1 MNKNL
6 TDKQKLNKARIEIDK
21 IDSKLLPLIVKRSKM
36 VNLALESKTKK
47 SQIID
52 QKRIKSILTKVAK
65 AAKSKSADPNLIK
78 SIWKS
83 MIWNF
88 IDYEKKEF
96 KKENKQLFI
105 YYEVEASFPQTTR
118 VSELQDYTFS
128 ILIYL

>member
-6 TDKQKLNKARIEIDK
+6 TNKQMLNKARVEIDK
-21 IDSKLLPLIVKRSKM
+21 IDEKLLPLIVKRSKM
-36 VNLALESKTKK
+36 VNIALESKIKK
-47 SQIID
+47 SKIID
-52 QKRIKSILTKVAK
+52 QKRIKSILTKVEK

-96 KKENKQLFI
+96 KKRK
-105 YYEVEASFPQTTR
+105 
-118 VSELQDYTFS
+118 
-128 ILIYL
+128 

>member
-1 MNKNL
+1 MNRNL
-6 TDKQKLNKARIEIDK
+6 TNKQQLDKARLEIDK
-21 IDSKLLPLIVKRSKM
+21 RDAKLLPLIVKRSKM
-36 VNLALESKTKK
+36 VGVALEAKSKK

-52 QKRIKSILTKVAK
+52 QKRIKSILIKVGK

-96 KKENKQLFI
+96 KKRK
-105 YYEVEASFPQTTR
+105 
-118 VSELQDYTFS
+118 
-128 ILIYL
+128 

>member
-1 MNKNL
+1 M
-6 TDKQKLNKARIEIDK
+6 LNKARVEIDK
-21 IDSKLLPLIVKRSKM
+21 IDEELLPLIVKRSKM
-36 VNLALESKTKK
+36 VNIALRSKIKK

-52 QKRIKSILTKVAK
+52 HKRIKSILTKVEK

-96 KKENKQLFI
+96 KKRK
-105 YYEVEASFPQTTR
+105 
-118 VSELQDYTFS
+118 
-128 ILIYL
+128 

>member
-6 TDKQKLNKARIEIDK
+6 SNKQMLNKARVEIDK
-21 IDSKLLPLIVKRSKM
+21 IDEKLLPLIVKRSKM
-36 VNLALESKTKK
+36 VNIALESKIKK

-52 QKRIKSILTKVAK
+52 QKRIKSILNKVEK
-65 AAKSKSADPNLIK
+65 AAKSNSADPNLIK

-96 KKENKQLFI
+96 KKRK
-105 YYEVEASFPQTTR
+105 
-118 VSELQDYTFS
+118 
-128 ILIYL
+128 

>member
-6 TDKQKLNKARIEIDK
+6 TNKQMLNKARVEIDK
-21 IDSKLLPLIVKRSKM
+21 IDEKLLPLIVKRSKM
-36 VNLALESKTKK
+36 VNIALESKIKK

-52 QKRIKSILTKVAK
+52 QKRIKSILSKVEK
-65 AAKSKSADPNLIK
+65 VAKSKSADPNLIK

-96 KKENKQLFI
+96 KKRK
-105 YYEVEASFPQTTR
+105 
-118 VSELQDYTFS
+118 
-128 ILIYL
+128 

>member
-6 TDKQKLNKARIEIDK
+6 TNKQMLNKARVEIDK
-21 IDSKLLPLIVKRSKM
+21 IDEKLLPLIVKRSKM
-36 VNLALESKTKK
+36 VKIALESKIKK

-52 QKRIKSILTKVAK
+52 QKRIKSILTKVEK

-96 KKENKQLFI
+96 KKRK
-105 YYEVEASFPQTTR
+105 
-118 VSELQDYTFS
+118 
-128 ILIYL
+128 

>member
-1 MNKNL
+1 MNRTL
-6 TDKQKLNKARIEIDK
+6 TNKQKLNKARLEIDK
-21 IDSKLLPLIVKRSKM
+21 IDAKLLPLIIKRSKM
-36 VNLALESKTKK
+36 VNMALEAKIKK

-52 QKRIKSILTKVAK
+52 QKRIKSILTKVGK

-96 KKENKQLFI
+96 KKRK
-105 YYEVEASFPQTTR
+105 
-118 VSELQDYTFS
+118 
-128 ILIYL
+128 

>member
-6 TDKQKLNKARIEIDK
+6 TNKQMLNKARVEIDK
-21 IDSKLLPLIVKRSKM
+21 IDEKLLPLIVKRSKM
-36 VNLALESKTKK
+36 VNIALESKIKK

-52 QKRIKSILTKVAK
+52 QKRIKSILTKVGK

-88 IDYEKKEF
+88 IDYERKEF
-96 KKENKQLFI
+96 KKRK
-105 YYEVEASFPQTTR
+105 
-118 VSELQDYTFS
+118 
-128 ILIYL
+128 

>member
-1 MNKNL
+1 MKKKLTNK
-6 TDKQKLNKARIEIDK
+6 QMLNKARVEIDK
-21 IDSKLLPLIVKRSKM
+21 IDEKLLPLIVKRSKM
-36 VNLALESKTKK
+36 VNIALESKIKK

-52 QKRIKSILTKVAK
+52 QKRIKSILTKVEK

-96 KKENKQLFI
+96 KKRK
-105 YYEVEASFPQTTR
+105 
-118 VSELQDYTFS
+118 
-128 ILIYL
+128 

>member
-1 MNKNL
+1 M
-6 TDKQKLNKARIEIDK
+6 LNKARVEIDK
-21 IDSKLLPLIVKRSKM
+21 IDEKLLPLIVKRSKM
-36 VNLALESKTKK
+36 VNIALESKIKK

-52 QKRIKSILTKVAK
+52 QKRIKSILSNVEK

-96 KKENKQLFI
+96 KKRK
-105 YYEVEASFPQTTR
+105 
-118 VSELQDYTFS
+118 
-128 ILIYL
+128 

>member
-6 TDKQKLNKARIEIDK
+6 TNKQMLNKARVEIDK
-21 IDSKLLPLIVKRSKM
+21 IDEKLLPLIVKRSKM
-36 VNLALESKTKK
+36 VNIALESKIKK

-52 QKRIKSILTKVAK
+52 QKRIKSILTKVEK
-65 AAKSKSADPNLIK
+65 AAKSKSVDPNLIK

-96 KKENKQLFI
+96 KKRK
-105 YYEVEASFPQTTR
+105 
-118 VSELQDYTFS
+118 
-128 ILIYL
+128 

>member
-1 MNKNL
+1 MNKKL
-6 TDKQKLNKARIEIDK
+6 TNNQKLNKARIEIDK
-21 IDSKLLPLIVKRSKM
+21 IDEKLLPLIVNRSKM
-36 VNLALESKTKK
+36 VNIALESKIKK

-52 QKRIKSILTKVAK
+52 QKRIKSILIKVGK

-96 KKENKQLFI
+96 KKKK
-105 YYEVEASFPQTTR
+105 
-118 VSELQDYTFS
+118 
-128 ILIYL
+128 

>member
-6 TDKQKLNKARIEIDK
+6 TNKQMLNKARVEIDK
-21 IDSKLLPLIVKRSKM
+21 LDAKLLPLIVKRSKM
-36 VNLALESKTKK
+36 VKIALAAKTKK

-52 QKRIKSILTKVAK
+52 QKRIKSILKKVGK

-96 KKENKQLFI
+96 KKRK
-105 YYEVEASFPQTTR
+105 
-118 VSELQDYTFS
+118 
-128 ILIYL
+128 

>member
-6 TDKQKLNKARIEIDK
+6 TNKQMLYKARVEIDK
-21 IDSKLLPLIVKRSKM
+21 IDEKLLPLIVKRSKM
-36 VNLALESKTKK
+36 VNIALESKIKK

-52 QKRIKSILTKVAK
+52 QKRIKSILTKVEK

-96 KKENKQLFI
+96 KKRK
-105 YYEVEASFPQTTR
+105 
-118 VSELQDYTFS
+118 
-128 ILIYL
+128 

>member
-1 MNKNL
+1 MKKKLTNK
-6 TDKQKLNKARIEIDK
+6 QMLNKARVEIDK
-21 IDSKLLPLIVKRSKM
+21 IDEKLLPLIVKRSKM
-36 VNLALESKTKK
+36 VNIALESKIKK

-52 QKRIKSILTKVAK
+52 QKRIKSILSKVEK

-96 KKENKQLFI
+96 KKRK
-105 YYEVEASFPQTTR
+105 
-118 VSELQDYTFS
+118 
-128 ILIYL
+128 

>member
-1 MNKNL
+1 MKKKLTNK
-6 TDKQKLNKARIEIDK
+6 QILNKARVEIDK
-21 IDSKLLPLIVKRSKM
+21 IDEKLLPLIVKRSKM
-36 VNLALESKTKK
+36 VNIALESKIKK

-52 QKRIKSILTKVAK
+52 QKRIKSILSKVEK

-96 KKENKQLFI
+96 KKRK
-105 YYEVEASFPQTTR
+105 
-118 VSELQDYTFS
+118 
-128 ILIYL
+128 

>member
-6 TDKQKLNKARIEIDK
+6 TNKQMLNKARVEIDK
-21 IDSKLLPLIVKRSKM
+21 IDAKLLPLIVKRSKM
-36 VNLALESKTKK
+36 VNMALDAKTQK

-52 QKRIKSILTKVAK
+52 QKRINSILTKVGK
-65 AAKSKSADPNLIK
+65 SAKSKSANPNLIK

-96 KKENKQLFI
+96 KKRK
-105 YYEVEASFPQTTR
+105 
-118 VSELQDYTFS
+118 
-128 ILIYL
+128 

>member
-1 MNKNL
+1 MNKKL
-6 TDKQKLNKARIEIDK
+6 TNNQKLNKARIEIDK
-21 IDSKLLPLIVKRSKM
+21 IDAKLLPLIVKRSKM
-36 VNLALESKTKK
+36 VNMALESKTKK

-52 QKRIKSILTKVAK
+52 QKRIKSILTKVGK

-96 KKENKQLFI
+96 KKRK
-105 YYEVEASFPQTTR
+105 
-118 VSELQDYTFS
+118 
-128 ILIYL
+128 